1 MIRVKFANKTSTKR
15 VKRLKNKAKI
25 RKKVTGTGERPR
37 LTVFRSARHLYA
49 QLIDDATGK
58 TLLSVSTL
66 KGDAKGKK
74 TEMAKQIGA
83 QLAKEALS
91 KNIKNV
97 VFDRGG
103 FLYHGRIKAIADGAR
118 EAGLNF

>member
-1 MIRVKFANKTSTKR
+1 MRVKFANKTSTKR